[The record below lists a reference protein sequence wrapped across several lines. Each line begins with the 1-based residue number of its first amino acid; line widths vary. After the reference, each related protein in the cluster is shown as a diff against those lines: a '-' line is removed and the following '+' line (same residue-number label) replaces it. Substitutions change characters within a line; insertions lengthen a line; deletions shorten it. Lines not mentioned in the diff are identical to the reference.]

1 MDFFRTAMSVKT
13 ALSVV
18 KALSVL
24 FVLWAANTSALELD
38 IDVLGLFKGSAI
50 LSIAGEETFL
60 REGERSKQGVLL
72 VSADSRGAIIEFA
85 GLQHELDLTSRISTA
100 FTQPESST
108 VTILL
113 NEAGQYKTRG
123 SINGR
128 SVEFLVDTGAN
139 IVAMNSEVAA
149 GLGIDTSNAR
159 LVQVTTASGQTASR
173 LVELDE
179 VRVGSIRVT
188 KVQAAIL
195 GGQFPVDILLGM
207 SFLQDVTI
215 TESAGVMQLTGKF

>member
-1 MDFFRTAMSVKT
+1 
-13 ALSVV
+13 
-18 KALSVL
+18 
-24 FVLWAANTSALELD
+24 
-38 IDVLGLFKGSAI
+38 
-50 LSIAGEETFL
+50 
-60 REGERSKQGVLL
+60 
-72 VSADSRGAIIEFA
+72 
-85 GLQHELDLTSRISTA
+85 
-100 FTQPESST
+100 
-108 VTILL
+108 
-113 NEAGQYKTRG
+113 
-123 SINGR
+123 
-128 SVEFLVDTGAN
+128 
-139 IVAMNSEVAA
+139 MNSEVAA
-149 GLGIDTSNAR
+149 GNGVDTSNAR

>member
-1 MDFFRTAMSVKT
+1 MSVKT

-139 IVAMNSEVAA
+139 IVAM
-149 GLGIDTSNAR
+149 SNAR